1 MGSIKNNNNKLKDYF
16 YIKNNN
22 DEDLKRNENEATTKL
37 KIKIKKSL
45 NNNNVNTPI
54 RPTTAS
60 VIITPRDT
68 EDIKKS
74 NLKKMYFFRFYTL
87 ISSFYYTYHCSR
99 DSL

>member
-1 MGSIKNNNNKLKDYF
+1 MASIKNNNKLKDYF
-16 YIKNNN
+16 YINNNN

-45 NNNNVNTPI
+45 NNNNNVNTPI

-74 NLKKMYFFRFYTL
+74 NLKKMYFFRF
-87 ISSFYYTYHCSR
+87 
-99 DSL
+99 